1 MNRHERRANAKTA
14 DRQRDGSV
22 GTPSPVPT
30 KSNLALRVMARI
42 LLARWVL
49 KRVHHPD
56 LLAILLQVAHQ
67 VGRTDAIAALT
78 VKLYPGTR

>member
-1 MNRHERRANAKTA
+1 MNRHQRRASAKTA
-14 DRQRDGSV
+14 DRQPDGSV
-22 GTPSPVPT
+22 GTPSPIPT

>member
-1 MNRHERRANAKTA
+1 MNRHQRRANAKTA
-14 DRQRDGSV
+14 DRQPDGSV
-22 GTPSPVPT
+22 GTPSPVASKP
-30 KSNLALRVMARI
+30 SFALRIVARI

-56 LLAILLQVAHQ
+56 LLTILLQVAHQ

>member
-1 MNRHERRANAKTA
+1 MNRHQRRASAKTA
-14 DRQRDGSV
+14 DRQADGSV
-22 GTPSPVPT
+22 GTPSPIPT